1 MTQIIFLR
9 QAKHLFKKKLKTL
22 LLLHSQHIFFLEF
35 GSTVGDDV
43 GVGGDGVSGDGI
55 DGDGVN
61 VDVCG
66 DDVGAGG
73 DGGMSGGGGEDDC
86 EEVFK
91 PVKDISP
98 SPSN

>member
-1 MTQIIFLR
+1 LIQIISLR
-9 QAKHLFKKKLKTL
+9 QAKKKLKKL

-43 GVGGDGVSGDGI
+43 GVGGKGV
-55 DGDGVN
+55 DGDGVD

-73 DGGMSGGGGEDDC
+73 DGGGGEDDW

-91 PVKDISP
+91 AVKDISP

>member
-1 MTQIIFLR
+1 
-9 QAKHLFKKKLKTL
+9 
-22 LLLHSQHIFFLEF
+22 LEF

-43 GVGGDGVSGDGI
+43 GVSGDGV
-55 DGDGVN
+55 DGDGVY

-73 DGGMSGGGGEDDC
+73 DGGACSSGGEDKC
-86 EEVFK
+86 KEVFK

>member
-1 MTQIIFLR
+1 
-9 QAKHLFKKKLKTL
+9 
-22 LLLHSQHIFFLEF
+22 LEF

-43 GVGGDGVSGDGI
+43 GVSGDGI
-55 DGDGVN
+55 DGDGID
-61 VDVCG
+61 VDVYG

-73 DGGMSGGGGEDDC
+73 DGGGGEDDW